1 MIRHVTLVV
10 KKTSWETFVRDRQDD
25 HVAEL
30 IEAGDASVARIRA
43 THEAHEQTVKTVR
56 RALDDLG
63 AQVELRHATDRA
75 RPLHSEL
82 VVTVGGDGTLLS
94 ASHLAGPEVPML
106 AINSAPRSSVG
117 FYCSAT
123 AENAADFLA
132 QALRGTL
139 PRVELARMAVRKNG
153 EVVHNRVLND
163 MLFCHRC
170 PAATSRYILTVSHDG
185 SSEEHEDQVSSGLWV
200 GPPAGSTAAQKSA
213 GGDVIP
219 LLSRQ
224 LQYVVREPYA
234 PEGHALAHVKGRIAS
249 TGYLRL
255 KSRMSRA
262 QVFLDGPHD
271 AFDVRLGDVV
281 EVALSDEPL
290 TVLGLS
296 VAEDPTR
303 AFTLPAPPRPPTRR

>member
-10 KKTSWETFVRDRQDD
+10 KKTSWETFVRDRQDE

-30 IEAGDASVARIRA
+30 IEAGDPSVARIRD
-43 THEAHEQTVKTVR
+43 THEAHEHAVTTVR

-94 ASHLAGPEVPML
+94 ASHLAGTDVPML

-123 AENAADFLA
+123 ADNAEEFLS

-170 PAATSRYILTVSHDG
+170 PAATSRYILSVSHDG
-185 SSEEHEDQVSSGLWV
+185 VRDEHEDQVSSGLWV

-213 GGDVIP
+213 GGDVMP
-219 LLSRQ
+219 LLSKQ

-234 PEGHALAHVKGRIAS
+234 PEGLSLAYVKGRIAS
-249 TGYLRL
+249 SGYLRL

-296 VAEDPTR
+296 VADDPTR
-303 AFTLPAPPRPPTRR
+303 AFTLPAPPRPLTRR

>member
-10 KKTSWETFVRDRQDD
+10 KKTSWETFVEDRRDAR
-25 HVAEL
+25 VAEL
-30 IEAGDASVARIRA
+30 IEAGDASVARMRS
-43 THEAHEQTVKTVR
+43 THEAHEHTVRTVR
-56 RALDDLG
+56 RALDGLG
-63 AQVELRHATDRA
+63 VQVELRHAIDRA
-75 RPLHSEL
+75 RPLRTEL

-94 ASHLAGPEVPML
+94 ASHLAGPDVPML

-123 AENAADFLA
+123 AENAAEFLEGA
-132 QALRGTL
+132 IKGSL
-139 PRVELARMAVRKNG
+139 PRVELARMAVRLDG
-153 EVVHNRVLND
+153 HVMHNRVLND
-163 MLFCHRC
+163 LLFCHRC
-170 PAATSRYILTVSHDG
+170 PAATSRYILTVSPDG
-185 SSEEHEDQVSSGLWV
+185 ARSEEEDQVSSGLWV

-213 GGDVIP
+213 GGDVLP

-234 PEGHALAHVKGRIAS
+234 PEGLTLAHVKGRV
-249 TGYLRL
+249 GEGGFLRM

-271 AFDVRLGDVV
+271 AFDVHLGSVV

-290 TVLGLS
+290 VVLGLA
-296 VAEDPTR
+296 VAEDPMR
-303 AFTLPAPPRPPTRR
+303 AFTLPAPPRAVTRR